1 MPNQN
6 DDAQNEDPR
15 AGSSLVPMLVAGL
28 ILIVVGM
35 IVVMA
40 IT

>member
-1 MPNQN
+1 MSDRNN
-6 DDAQNEDPR
+6 NRTSDDPWV
-15 AGSSLVPMLVAGL
+15 GSSLVRMLIVGL
-28 ILIVVGM
+28 ALIVVGM